1 VSRHDWAAAPL
12 PVLEP
17 SFVFPSPRPDPSFP
31 SFKKKAR
38 SFRTDGLDRATP
50 PCPGPR
56 EGSDAPGFLIPGHRH
71 GGVGRASGRAH
82 RSPHYSFPICS
93 APCPCPSQT
102 TVGHHHPHPAPAER
116 SGGGAIASTSA
127 ARRRARGCPG
137 RGGLQGL
144 LFLGGVPSCQAKV
157 SLVLSP
163 SRHSFC
169 FSVVK

>member
-1 VSRHDWAAAPL
+1 MSRHDWAAAPL
-12 PVLEP
+12 PALR
-17 SFVFPSPRPDPSFP
+17 FPISHT
-31 SFKKKAR
+31 R

-50 PCPGPR
+50 PWAGPR
-56 EGSDAPGFLIPGHRH
+56 EGSDAPGFLIAGHR
-71 GGVGRASGRAH
+71 GVERESGHTVPRIILF
-82 RSPHYSFPICS
+82 RF
-93 APCPCPSQT
+93 APLHARVHLRLQAAIIT
-102 TVGHHHPHPAPAER
+102 HTQHTR
-116 SGGGAIASTSA
+116 SGGGAVTSTSA
-127 ARRRARGCPG
+127 ERRRARGCPG